1 MFIDYMLS
9 LYGSGCVSFGGDV
22 HKYDWPWQGEGFI
35 KLVLWKG
42 CANTMDSWRVKGFTK
57 KLVLVEGMRKYDG
70 PWQGQGFIK
79 WVLWEGVHKYDGLLE
94 GEGFIQ
100 WVGPTS
106 VFCVLKFGHGMVCQ

>member
-1 MFIDYMLS
+1 M
-9 LYGSGCVSFGGDV
+9 GCCGG
-22 HKYDWPWQGEGFI
+22 HAQRRAQI
-35 KLVLWKG
+35 H
-42 CANTMDSWRVKGFTK
+42 
-57 KLVLVEGMRKYDG
+57 G

>member
-1 MFIDYMLS
+1 MVRVRGCDGFCSFVSIDYMLS
-9 LYGSGCVSFGGDV
+9 LYGSGCVSFGM
-22 HKYDWPWQGEGFI
+22 
-35 KLVLWKG
+35 
-42 CANTMDSWRVKGFTK
+42 CTNTIGLK

-106 VFCVLKFGHGMVCQ
+106 VFCVLKFGHGMVC